1 MQRCVCLLTGLLFS
15 FGLWAQSDAN
25 KGQIAGTVYDPNQA
39 VVPGAKVTIKNT
51 GTGAVREVKTGGAG
65 EFRAVLLDPGEYAVT
80 VEAQGFAPAKMQG
93 VVLNVGS
100 ALELPVLL
108 QVGAT
113 SQTIE
118 VTAVATSADLPAPT
132 SIINTQAIENL
143 PINGRRFTDFAALTP
158 TVQIDAQ
165 RGSISFAGQRG
176 VNGNVMVD
184 GADYNNPFFGGTRG
198 GERSNFIPTIPQTS
212 IEEFQAITTG
222 YAAEYARST
231 GGLLNAISKSGTNS
245 LHGEAFYQMR
255 PQPTAVESPFLA
267 TIPATPNAPTV
278 GQPRERLQQ
287 FGGGAGGPIKKAKL
301 FWFAAAGRQL
311 SKAPLPVFFG

>member
-1 MQRCVCLLTGLLFS
+1 MQRFVCLLTGLLVS

-65 EFRAVLLDPGEYAVT
+65 EFRAVLLDPGQYDVT

-143 PINGRRFTDFAALTP
+143 PINGRRFTEFAALTP

-184 GADYNNPFFGGTRG
+184 GAEYNNPFFGGTRG

-212 IEEFQAITTG
+212 SEEFQAITTG
-222 YAAEYARST
+222 YAAAYGRST
-231 GGLLNAISKSGTNS
+231 GGLLNASAKCGPNS
-245 LHGEAFYQMR
+245 PHGQTCYQRR
-255 PQPTAVESPFLA
+255 PRPACPGRPFS
-267 TIPATPNAPTV
+267 APTR
-278 GQPRERLQQ
+278 PR
-287 FGGGAGGPIKKAKL
+287 P
-301 FWFAAAGRQL
+301 
-311 SKAPLPVFFG
+311 